1 LDILGLASKLLDKDA
16 GETMDQSGR
25 LERRQRG
32 QGIRAND
39 ASRND
44 EKSNSYPYVMIALGL
59 AFVGFGASVGLTAG
73 ELVPFF
79 VFMFPA
85 SVLLALGLSRLE
97 QQRRKAVAPRG
108 NKERELL
115 SAIRDNSGSITPA
128 EAAMQTSLTV
138 GEADEMLSELTS
150 GGHLRVE
157 SSEGTLFYRLPGRRT
172 SELESRRA

>member
-1 LDILGLASKLLDKDA
+1 MDTDA
-16 GETMDQSGR
+16 GEIMDKSRR

-32 QGIRAND
+32 RGIQATG
-39 ASRND
+39 ASQND

-97 QQRRKAVAPRG
+97 QQRRKAVSPKAS
-108 NKERELL
+108 KESELL
-115 SAIRDNSGSITPA
+115 SAIRDNSGSITSA

-138 GEADEMLSELTS
+138 GEADEMLSELAS
-150 GGHLRVE
+150 GGHLHVE
-157 SSEGTLFYRLPGRRT
+157 SSESTLYYRLPGKRT
-172 SELESRRA
+172 PELESRHAKDARG